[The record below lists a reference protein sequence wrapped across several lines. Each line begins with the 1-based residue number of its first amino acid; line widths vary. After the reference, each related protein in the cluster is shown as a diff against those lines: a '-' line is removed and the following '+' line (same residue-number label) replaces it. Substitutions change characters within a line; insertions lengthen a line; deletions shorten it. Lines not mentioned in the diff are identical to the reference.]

1 MSIHAGAVMP
11 NDKQFQMRVSDEFLS
26 IIDGW
31 RRLQPDLPPR
41 AEAVRRLVNFGVEA
55 SLTLSP
61 TESSDRQLL
70 LAKFREFV
78 AATLTDDFKD
88 GIDLD
93 IAARIAKAMANLSDG
108 EIETALTMTVRQ
120 LVRRV
125 AQLQEKSGKAKPK
138 KATSERV

>member
-1 MSIHAGAVMP
+1 M
-11 NDKQFQMRVSDEFLS
+11 
-26 IIDGW
+26 
-31 RRLQPDLPPR
+31 
-41 AEAVRRLVNFGVEA
+41 
-55 SLTLSP
+55 
-61 TESSDRQLL
+61 